1 MKNNTAP
8 ESQTKAKPTPVGSY
22 LFALLLL
29 LTIAA
34 VFISEKNIHRDVMNK
49 VEQDLSNSINVATQ
63 VFTGQINNYQQ
74 MARLILDTPPIKGLI
89 DTQGGN
95 DSAHYTGSHQYWK
108 DNMEAIFTAFMMRNP
123 SIDQLRII
131 TSQNDIGREMV
142 RVDRQSG
149 TLSVV
154 ADERLQNK
162 ADTSYFKTINQLNP
176 GEIYLS
182 DIELNREFGRIQ
194 IPFNPTIR
202 VGMPIFDPQTN
213 QRFGLLIIN
222 INAKDLIQQT
232 LETYPP
238 NVGFFITNQRNQVIY
253 HPNDQY
259 KYQND
264 LRPDQNINSIYQ
276 ALNATSSQGMQLYI
290 DANHQ
295 HIYETVQNI
304 TFNHPGTDHQRTFN
318 LHSFV
323 GDDVI
328 NALTNERRQDIY
340 LILGVCFA
348 IFFSLLIILQRMM
361 RNQLLLSKARSE
373 HEAVV
378 NGSSDAI
385 IGVNKEFVITIWNE
399 AAYRFF
405 GRHKSEAIG
414 EPIDSLPLFKCGSV
428 HSYLHSVLAQ
438 QPVERVE
445 LDAASSFG
453 STFPTKVTFSPI
465 TQESGQITGV
475 TLIISDITQ
484 QRQAQHEI
492 EQVTQNLEE
501 TVKIRTRE
509 LELAHK
515 EALKAS
521 QVKSAFISNI
531 SHEMRT
537 PLNGIMG
544 TINLIQQDPLSA
556 SQRRFLSMMETSS
569 ESLYNLIN
577 DVLDLSKIEAGKLEL
592 LEENFNVIN
601 MLEGLVLSLAVK
613 AQQKE
618 LEVNIDFS
626 GIEHLLI
633 FGDSHRLK
641 QVIINVF
648 GNAIKF
654 THSGR
659 IDVYC
664 RTKSLPSGHIRF
676 ECDIKDTGIGIA
688 KQNQAQLF
696 EAFSQEHSRTS
707 TRYGGS
713 GLGLSICKQ
722 LCHIMDGDIS
732 LESEKGTGST
742 FSFFTLFSYPQQGN
756 IELMPSLAK
765 YDAIIF
771 SDDATQAQTACNI
784 MRFFAATPKTL
795 SVGDYQHAPQQHPQI
810 LLLDQGFHDFDQV
823 LDTYQQLS
831 HSSEFDIQLIILA
844 QFQDKSFANLHG
856 VKVLTKPLMMSELI
870 RAIDSTDPNLSWL
883 LGNNASSTTPE
894 EQFLPLHSGL
904 SVLAVDDNDIN
915 NEVSSSLLDSMNVNS
930 LLATNGREAIEK
942 LKTAHN
948 DNYPIHIILMDCQMP
963 EIDGY
968 SATRLIRQGEA
979 GEQYRNIPIIAMTA
993 SAMSGERERC
1003 LEAGMNDYITKPIHP
1018 ETLYSKLSEWQN
1030 AGLLITPPLSPLPK
1044 SSPQP
1049 QNHSDRQETA
1059 KTHPDWQSM
1068 PIWNKNNALER
1079 MLNNEALLN
1088 KIATMFLSSAEQ
1100 KMLSLEETLT
1110 QGNKEAIR
1118 KQSHAIKGLAA
1129 DLGAERLTLK
1139 LAELEKLAQFKSDSE
1154 LAPLY
1159 QDIQQ
1164 EYQLLKEALHEHLQ
1178 SAA

>member
-1 MKNNTAP
+1 MNEAIPASTKTPKSAP
-8 ESQTKAKPTPVGSY
+8 IGSY

-34 VFISEKNIHRDVMNK
+34 VFISEKNIHRDVMES
-49 VEQDLSNSINVATQ
+49 VEQDLNNSVNVAAQ
-63 VFTGQINNYQQ
+63 VFNREIESYEQ

-89 DTQGGN
+89 DTQN
-95 DSAHYTGSHQYWK
+95 EKNTTLYSNSYQYWK
-108 DNMEAIFTAFMMRNP
+108 DSMEAIFTAFMMRNP

-131 TSQNDIGREMV
+131 SSQNERGMEIV
-142 RVDRQSG
+142 RVERQSG
-149 TLSVV
+149 TLNVV
-154 ADERLQNK
+154 SDDRLQNK
-162 ADTSYFKTINQLNP
+162 ADSSYVKTINQLNP
-176 GEIYLS
+176 GEIYIS

-202 VGMPIFDPQTN
+202 IGIPIFNSQTN

-222 INAKDLIQQT
+222 INAKDIISQT
-232 LETYPP
+232 LDTYPK
-238 NVGFFITNQRNQVIY
+238 NVGFFITNQLNQVIY
-253 HPNDQY
+253 HPDDQY

-264 LRPDQNINSIYQ
+264 LRPDSDINAIYQ
-276 ALNATSSQGMQLYI
+276 PLSTTVGTGIALYLDNDNQQ
-290 DANHQ
+290 
-295 HIYETVQNI
+295 IYQTVKKTVFNQNSAEQ
-304 TFNHPGTDHQRTFN
+304 QRTFY

-323 GDDVI
+323 DDGVI
-328 NALTNERRQDIY
+328 SRLTNERRQDIY

-348 IFFSLLIILQRMM
+348 IFFSLLILLQRMM
-361 RNQLLLSKARSE
+361 TNQLLLSKTRSE

-385 IGVNKEFVITIWNE
+385 IGVNKDFVVTIWNE
-399 AAYRFF
+399 SAYRFF
-405 GRHKSEAIG
+405 GRHKSETLG
-414 EPIDSLPLFKCGSV
+414 EPIDSLTLFNCGSI

-438 QPVERVE
+438 QPVEHVE
-445 LDAASSFG
+445 LDATSSFG

-484 QRQAQHEI
+484 QRQAQQEI

-501 TVKIRTRE
+501 TVKVRTRE
-509 LELAHK
+509 LAIAHK

-592 LEENFNVIN
+592 IEDNFNTIN
-601 MLEGLVLSLAVK
+601 ILEGLVLSLSVK

-633 FGDSHRLK
+633 YGDNHRLK

-648 GNAIKF
+648 SNAVKF

-659 IDVYC
+659 IDVYF

-676 ECDIKDTGIGIA
+676 ECEIQDTGIGIA
-688 KQNQAQLF
+688 KQSQEHLF

-722 LCHIMDGDIS
+722 LCKIMDGDIT
-732 LESEKGTGST
+732 LNSEKGVGST
-742 FSFFTLFSYPQQGN
+742 FSFFTLFSYPTQGN
-756 IELMPSLAK
+756 LCVTPSLAK
-765 YDAIIF
+765 YQAIIF
-771 SDDATQAQTACNI
+771 SDDSIQAQTVSNTF
-784 MRFFAATPKTL
+784 RFFSASAD
-795 SVGDYQHAPQQHPQI
+795 VIAVDDYANCEPRQPQI
-810 LLLDQGFHDFDQV
+810 IVLDQGFHNFDNV
-823 LDTYQQLS
+823 LDLYQQQRDAS
-831 HSSEFDIQLIILA
+831 PFEIQLLILA
-844 QFQDKSFANLHG
+844 QFQDKSFANIHG
-856 VKVLTKPLMMSELI
+856 AKVLSKPLMMSELI
-870 RAIDSTDPNLSWL
+870 NAIDNQDPNLGWL
-883 LGNNASSTTPE
+883 MNTHNASVIPEDTPV
-894 EQFLPLHSGL
+894 PLHSGL

-915 NEVSSSLLDSMNVNS
+915 NEVSSSLLETMNVNA

-942 LKTAHN
+942 LKTAQN
-948 DNYPIHIILMDCQMP
+948 DNCPVHIILMDCQMP

-968 SATRLIRQGEA
+968 SATRLIRNGEA
-979 GEQYRNIPIIAMTA
+979 GEKYRHIPIIAMTA
-993 SAMSGERERC
+993 SAMSGEKERC
-1003 LEAGMNDYITKPIHP
+1003 LDAGMNDYITKPIHP
-1018 ETLYSKLSEWQN
+1018 QTLYNKLTQWQN
-1030 AGLLITPPLSPLPK
+1030 EGLLISPPLTLLPNNVASKPETQEAKPARHSP
-1044 SSPQP
+1044 
-1049 QNHSDRQETA
+1049 NMHNT
-1059 KTHPDWQSM
+1059 
-1068 PIWNKNNALER
+1068 PIWNKENALER

-1088 KIATMFLSSAEQ
+1088 KIASMFLNTAEQ
-1100 KMLSLEETLT
+1100 KMLSLSQTLEE
-1110 QGNKEAIR
+1110 GNKEAIR

-1129 DLGAERLTLK
+1129 DLGAERLTNK
-1139 LAELEKLAQFKSDSE
+1139 LAEMETRAQFNTENEFES
-1154 LAPLY
+1154 LY
-1159 QDIQQ
+1159 QDIIQ
-1164 EYQLLKEALHEHLQ
+1164 EYKLLKQALHEHLQ